1 MQNSQQRFWQA
12 RARLRRVN
20 RDLGETAA
28 FIAASLTTVTA
39 IQAVISI
46 AAGDKFEWS
55 SDILQFAFGGYIV
68 LLVLIF
74 VLGAFRANKAIRRR
88 ARAEQEIDQ
97 TKKGIF
103 DYCPIDEWPRDEE

>member
-1 MQNSQQRFWQA
+1 M
-12 RARLRRVN
+12 
-20 RDLGETAA
+20 
-28 FIAASLTTVTA
+28 TTGTA

-74 VLGAFRANKAIRRR
+74 VLGAFRANKAIRKR
-88 ARAEQEIDQ
+88 ARAEREIDQ